1 MDPEGRLLKDTI
13 TGLSTDTTLHYV
25 QNESF
30 KLNFM
35 EFFAVSNMSVSYF
48 LKIISS
54 STWSVVDR

>member
-30 KLNFM
+30 NLNFM
-35 EFFAVSNMSVSYF
+35 EFFAVSNMSV
-48 LKIISS
+48 KSS
-54 STWSVVDR
+54 DQG